1 MRMGGPVPAQGEAGR
16 PIAETKN
23 TPHHFIYPEA
33 FVEAISLDPAF
44 RDGWY
49 EDAADGRGSRPAR
62 QDLVDDGVLDGVLEA
77 GAWRL
82 LAFDSADDFQIGFVD
97 AYFQPMEPNDLLA

>member
-1 MRMGGPVPAQGEAGR
+1 MGGPVPAEGEAGR
-16 PIAETKN
+16 PHSRDEEHPARL
-23 TPHHFIYPEA
+23 IYPEA
-33 FVEAISLDPAF
+33 FVETISLDPAF

-62 QDLVDDGVLDGVLEA
+62 QDLVGDGVLDGVLEA

-82 LAFDSADDFQIGFVD
+82 LGFASADDFQIGFVD
-97 AYFQPMEPNDLLA
+97 AYFQPLDPNDLLA

>member
-1 MRMGGPVPAQGEAGR
+1 MKRAA

-23 TPHHFIYPEA
+23 TPYHFIYPEA
-33 FVEAISLDPAF
+33 FVETISLDPAF

-62 QDLVDDGVLDGVLEA
+62 QDLVGDGVLDGVLEA

-82 LAFDSADDFQIGFVD
+82 LGFASADDFQIGFVD
-97 AYFQPMEPNDLLA
+97 AYFQPLDPNDLLA

>member
-1 MRMGGPVPAQGEAGR
+1 MGGPVPAQGEAGR
-16 PIAETKN
+16 PHSRDEEHPAPLYLPRTL
-23 TPHHFIYPEA
+23 
-33 FVEAISLDPAF
+33 VEAISLDPAF

-62 QDLVDDGVLDGVLEA
+62 QDLVGDGVLDGVLEA

-82 LAFDSADDFQIGFVD
+82 LDFDSADDFQIGFVD
-97 AYFQPMEPNDLLA
+97 AYFQPLEPNDLLA